1 MQRAKSQGYL
11 NTRTVHRVHL
21 NVLVLQSMGV
31 TDIHVYFGLESG
43 ELVSST
49 SCSVLFCATRFSNHP
64 IFLGPNSRP
73 TPEVCKA
80 PPQTGEQLQEHCVSV
95 YTSCRYTH

>member
-1 MQRAKSQGYL
+1 
-11 NTRTVHRVHL
+11 
-21 NVLVLQSMGV
+21 MGV
-31 TDIHVYFGLESG
+31 TDIHVYFRLESG

-49 SCSVLFCATRFSNHP
+49 SCSVLFCATRLSNHS

-80 PPQTGEQLQEHCVSV
+80 PPQTGEQLQEHCVSNCV
-95 YTSCRYTH
+95 HIMQVAILTERENSRQE